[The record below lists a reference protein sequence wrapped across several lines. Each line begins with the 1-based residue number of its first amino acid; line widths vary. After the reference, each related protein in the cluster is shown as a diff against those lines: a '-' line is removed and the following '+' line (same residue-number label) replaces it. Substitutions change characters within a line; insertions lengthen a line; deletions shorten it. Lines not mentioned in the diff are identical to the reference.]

1 MVLVAL
7 LGRADLHAAAGEVL
21 QRRHDREHFINY
33 IGIPDAHGA
42 ARLFGARLAALAD
55 RGALSAHCASQPVWW
70 QMLCHLNGFQACL
83 ELLNELVWRTSKRAD
98 ERSNYCLQRASLLCR
113 CTCKPRLGF

>member
-42 ARLFGARLAALAD
+42 PRLFGALPPMCVL
-55 RGALSAHCASQPVWW
+55 
-70 QMLCHLNGFQACL
+70 
-83 ELLNELVWRTSKRAD
+83 
-98 ERSNYCLQRASLLCR
+98 
-113 CTCKPRLGF
+113 

>member
-1 MVLVAL
+1 MEAFYPVEVVSPPMVLVAL

-42 ARLFGARLAALAD
+42 ARLFGERESSCVVLRMAVHRPVHTSFRSRSLARPD
-55 RGALSAHCASQPVWW
+55 SA
-70 QMLCHLNGFQACL
+70 
-83 ELLNELVWRTSKRAD
+83 
-98 ERSNYCLQRASLLCR
+98 
-113 CTCKPRLGF
+113 